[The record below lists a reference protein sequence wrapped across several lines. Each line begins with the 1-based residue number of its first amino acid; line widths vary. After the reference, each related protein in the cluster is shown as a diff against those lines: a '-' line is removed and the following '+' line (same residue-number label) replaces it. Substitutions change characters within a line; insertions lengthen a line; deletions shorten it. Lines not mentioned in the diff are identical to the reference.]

1 MPGNLTWEGNEY
13 LNSIKNKSTWNNIK
27 KLISEKGLSI
37 SFDVIKDAAKVCVK
51 NSLGLQILD
60 I

>member
-37 SFDVIKDAAKVCVK
+37 PFDVIKDAAKAYVK
-51 NSLGLQILD
+51 NSLGL
-60 I
+60 